1 MSHCLEVHIN
11 ECYFCPKEASTVLQ
25 VEILGCSSGKV
36 GNSCVCVCVCV
47 WVWIVEKKGKEM
59 RV

>member
-1 MSHCLEVHIN
+1 M
-11 ECYFCPKEASTVLQ
+11 
-25 VEILGCSSGKV
+25 EILGCSSGKV
-36 GNSCVCVCVCV
+36 GNSCVCVCVCVCV